1 MTYQMIE
8 KFIMNTMNYKS
19 GESANARP
27 NKGQKFKGT
36 YLKGPLPN
44 DSTCCR
50 HLSKILPH
58 RFPSRINA
66 LLITTTCLL
75 SENTKKYYKSFLNI
89 IWAIF
94 GDCHIHLIA
103 EWRFAYRPH
112 VRLRLVTA
120 ICACFIQIFKR
131 IIPYLIQIVN
141 FKQFKYLKLY
151 FMH

>member
-19 GESANARP
+19 GESAYARP

-94 GDCHIHLIA
+94 WGLSCTFNCRMEVCLQ
-103 EWRFAYRPH
+103 PH

-141 FKQFKYLKLY
+141 FKQFEYLKLY